1 MQDFVAA
8 YAPLLLDAAVVLIFA
23 GCVVFAYVRG
33 FMKSSYT
40 ILSLILTVVL
50 MYALQTP
57 FEEYISQSALGQN
70 IAAGISR
77 QVVVEEPQTPAE
89 SPEVKGLPA
98 FLQVKI
104 QGQIDAA
111 ENAAAEIAADA
122 SALAAE
128 AIISVISVVLLFLLV
143 RLGVF
148 LLLRLTDKLFRLP
161 VLKFV
166 NKTAGVLIG
175 VVNALFLVY
184 LLAGAA
190 MLLVPADQIGLLDK
204 AMHQTYFAGI
214 FYNNNVLLELFM

>member
-1 MQDFVAA
+1 M
-8 YAPLLLDAAVVLIFA
+8 
-23 GCVVFAYVRG
+23 
-33 FMKSSYT
+33 
-40 ILSLILTVVL
+40 
-50 MYALQTP
+50 
-57 FEEYISQSALGQN
+57 
-70 IAAGISR
+70 
-77 QVVVEEPQTPAE
+77 
-89 SPEVKGLPA
+89 
-98 FLQVKI
+98 
-104 QGQIDAA
+104 
-111 ENAAAEIAADA
+111 
-122 SALAAE
+122 
-128 AIISVISVVLLFLLV
+128 
-143 RLGVF
+143 F